1 VELDTATSEVNGD
14 NGNSI
19 TTTQRWRRKWRA
31 DKRFDWLL
39 DHTAV
44 SVRREP
50 LCDGAGVLVA
60 YTEW

>member
-39 DHTAV
+39 DHTAG
-44 SVRREP
+44 RERAA
-50 LCDGAGVLVA
+50 GAIM
-60 YTEW
+60 